1 MISMVGWINKR
12 NKQMAIKQDPSA
24 KKKLTK
30 EEIRRV
36 NPLYIDNLRL
46 WRLYRAIY
54 KGIDALIKG
63 DYIPKHEREPI
74 ISYERRLKELYAFGY
89 SKSVCGIFTYHLMSK
104 PTAERQISKL
114 DNNDLWEMFFN
125 DSNLYGDNYDELT
138 AQIALQVSI
147 FGHMG
152 VLVDKPP
159 MYDIENLAEQKAEGL
174 YPYMAVYYP
183 QAILDWR
190 FEKDPDTHRPYLAY
204 LKLLEDDG
212 RYRIWTKDWWGVY
225 EVKSGTGQYEGPD
238 LTGYTN
244 FAQGANQGS
253 KTGARGPE
261 TSPNSTAVPVQVP
274 TGTST
279 GVEALAPVD
288 WGVNELGFVPFVWY
302 YNKQT
307 DEQGIGE
314 SDLAEI
320 ASLDLSLIKNASQI
334 EEIINYAAFPML
346 MKPRRD
352 ADPKSQ
358 DSEADDEVSVQSV
371 VEFDPEHPES
381 KPSWLTPEVE
391 QAINAILKNMGHKVS
406 EIYRA
411 ANIGGLAGTEI
422 STVAKSGVALKSE
435 FQILN
440 STLVTKSMNLEKAE
454 NRVLKYWLKWEA
466 LWKEMKGEVKFARA
480 KSFNVEDIA
489 ADLENALTAKTLV
502 LSKTFNSLLQKRTAR
517 QMLPSLSE
525 DEQTIVDAEIDASV
539 EMQPEPGATTP
550 EHMNSIE
557 PEDEDIIIE
566 GAKE

>member
-1 MISMVGWINKR
+1 
-12 NKQMAIKQDPSA
+12 MAKQDPDA

-36 NPLYIDNLRL
+36 NPLYIENLRL
-46 WRLYRAIY
+46 WRLYRAVY
-54 KGIDALIKG
+54 KGVDSLIKG
-63 DYIPKHEREPI
+63 NYIPQHEREPN
-74 ISYERRLKELYAFGY
+74 ISFERRMRELYAFGY

-114 DNNDLWEMFFN
+114 ENNELWEMFFN
-125 DSNLYGDNYDELT
+125 DSDLYGDAYDALT
-138 AQIALQVSI
+138 ARIALQVSI
-147 FGHMG
+147 YGHMG

-159 MYDIENLAEQKAEGL
+159 MDGVENVAKQKEQGI

-190 FEKDPDTHRPYLAY
+190 FEKDPVTHRPYLSY

-212 RYRIWTKDWWGVY
+212 KYRIWTREWWGLY
-225 EVKSGTGQYEGPD
+225 EVKTDSGKMEGPD
-238 LTGYTN
+238 LTGYQN
-244 FAQGANQGS
+244 FAKS
-253 KTGARGPE
+253 TGRTSTGTSGPE
-261 TSPNSTAVPVQVP
+261 TAPNSTAVPVTVP
-274 TGTST
+274 IGTNT
-279 GVEALAPVD
+279 GVEALEPVD
-288 WGVNELGFVPFVWY
+288 WGINELGFIPFVWY

-307 DEQGIGE
+307 DERGIGE

-352 ADPKSQ
+352 ADPKAQ
-358 DSEADDEVSVQSV
+358 DTDQDDEVSVQSV

-391 QAINAILKNMGHKVS
+391 QAINSILKNMGHKVS

-454 NRVLKYWLKWEA
+454 NRVLEYWLKWEE
-466 LWKEMKGEVKFARA
+466 LWEKLRKEVKFARA

-502 LSKTFNSLLQKRTAR
+502 LSKTFNALLQKQTAR

-525 DEQTIVDAEIDASV
+525 DEQVIVDREIDDAV
-539 EMQPEPGATTP
+539 AKQPEPGATVP
-550 EHMNSIE
+550 PGMDEIDE
-557 PEDEDIIIE
+557 EDEDIIIT
-566 GAKE
+566 GAKED